1 MPKKV
6 INLYHT
12 SWATY
17 ARDFQIT
24 DLMNQIKNGATDV
37 SYSFF
42 NLNKKENGD
51 WEIKSGDEWSDFQK
65 TFRGSNLPDD
75 NWEDSDQKRAGNLGQ
90 LRKLKAIYDYKLH
103 LSIGGWTWSKN
114 FSLAM
119 KTRSSRQSL
128 VQSIIDFLETY
139 PFFDGVDF
147 DWEYLTDNGVNHG
160 NAGNNV
166 DPKDAE
172 NFIEFIYELRARLI
186 EKGRNGFI
194 LGMCAVAAPEK
205 VEFPVEKIHPLLD
218 EIRIMTYD
226 FAGGFD
232 LKNTAHHTNARKSRF
247 GKWSVEQAADY
258 FLSRGV
264 PGNKLLIGV
273 AYYSRGYEGI
283 TELGQEATGNSPDFQ
298 FAEEIGIVPYHQL
311 PLPGAVEIW
320 DDEAK
325 AHYSYDAAKK
335 IINTYD
341 TVDSVVEKCKIV
353 KEKGLKGIIVWE
365 SAGEK
370 GVVGARNLTS
380 AMSRELNGTTT
391 SPMPSPVIIPPKPST
406 PVTPKPSVPAPP
418 STEKKSWKV
427 GTSFELG
434 EIVEYNG
441 KLYKALTKHVAHSP
455 GWTPSAT
462 PSLWVELQTPTTP
475 TPESSPTPTPKPNPA
490 PTPKPNPKPN
500 QPKEKSIEILLE
512 NISDLIVEYRRGV

>member
-1 MPKKV
+1 MEQLDYQLV
-6 INLYHT
+6 LTLQLSCLI
-12 SWATY
+12 
-17 ARDFQIT
+17 
-24 DLMNQIKNGATDV
+24 
-37 SYSFF
+37 
-42 NLNKKENGD
+42 
-51 WEIKSGDEWSDFQK
+51 
-65 TFRGSNLPDD
+65 FRL
-75 NWEDSDQKRAGNLGQ
+75 DQAK
-90 LRKLKAIYDYKLH
+90 I
-103 LSIGGWTWSKN
+103 
-114 FSLAM
+114 
-119 KTRSSRQSL
+119 
-128 VQSIIDFLETY
+128 
-139 PFFDGVDF
+139 
-147 DWEYLTDNGVNHG
+147 
-160 NAGNNV
+160 
-166 DPKDAE
+166 
-172 NFIEFIYELRARLI
+172 
-186 EKGRNGFI
+186 NGFI

-391 SPMPSPVIIPPKPST
+391 SPTPSTPSPVIITPKPST
-406 PVTPKPSVPAPP
+406 PVDPKPSVPLPP
-418 STEKKSWKV
+418 STEKKYWKV

-462 PSLWVELQTPTTP
+462 PSLWVELPTQTTP
-475 TPESSPTPTPKPNPA
+475 APESSPV
-490 PTPKPNPKPN
+490 PN
-500 QPKEKSIEILLE
+500 QTKEKSIEILLE